1 MDVGR
6 RLCDGGK
13 VPRIWTLAGHGSE
26 SRRAVL
32 TIWVI
37 VNLVNLLQ
45 AVGFASR
52 VSAPDVQR
60 VVGIAIGTLAV
71 PATFALAEFVRTNAD
86 RRFLAGPISFD
97 AFVIMMLVID
107 YWLEV
112 EFRSPRKPAVLV
124 PYVVLFFGSIVLMGA
139 PMLRMNR
146 RLWLVTVA
154 TTGVHLLAMGYA
166 MSQGVG

>member
-1 MDVGR
+1 MRNDKR
-6 RLCDGGK
+6 NY
-13 VPRIWTLAGHGSE
+13 I
-26 SRRAVL
+26 
-32 TIWVI
+32 
-37 VNLVNLLQ
+37 
-45 AVGFASR
+45 
-52 VSAPDVQR
+52 
-60 VVGIAIGTLAV
+60 VVG
-71 PATFALAEFVRTNAD
+71 
-86 RRFLAGPISFD
+86 

-124 PYVVLFFGSIVLMGA
+124 PYIVVFFGSIVLMGA